1 MSLLGSILGGL
12 VGGGRSYG
20 SYGSGGWNR
29 GRTSYGRRPM
39 GYGYGSRSR
48 ISGGGFL
55 SSSLGRMAIGGLTA
69 YGMRRFLG
77 NRGPYSY

>member
-12 VGGGRSYG
+12 VGGGRT

-39 GYGYGSRSR
+39 GYGYGGRSRSA
-48 ISGGGFL
+48 SGGILGG
-55 SSSLGRMAIGGLTA
+55 SLGRMAIGGLTA
-69 YGMRRFLG
+69 YGMRRMMG